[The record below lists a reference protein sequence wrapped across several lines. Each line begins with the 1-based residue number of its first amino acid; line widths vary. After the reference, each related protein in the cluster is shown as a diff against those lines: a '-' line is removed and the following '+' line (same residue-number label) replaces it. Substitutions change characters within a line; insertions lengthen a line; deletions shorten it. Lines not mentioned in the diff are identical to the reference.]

1 MPDLFDKTKSI
12 KILRRDIII
21 SRLETI
27 LEIMREKNIYQSIVI
42 PDLIFLRNK
51 WYNLLVDYPF
61 YAHNDSG
68 LFLEESGNGGRE
80 FGHTLYLTQ
89 QPTDDEFIKIIRT
102 IDELIDDDL
111 DETLDSLYGEVND
124 QERIDKIRK
133 ELDF

>member
-51 WYNLLVDYPF
+51 WYNLL
-61 YAHNDSG
+61 
-68 LFLEESGNGGRE
+68 E
-80 FGHTLYLTQ
+80 
-89 QPTDDEFIKIIRT
+89 I
-102 IDELIDDDL
+102 
-111 DETLDSLYGEVND
+111 
-124 QERIDKIRK
+124 
-133 ELDF
+133 